1 MRRGATLALLTL
13 DTCYLAESCTANGAC
28 NYLVPAGGP
37 ALDERPDCDAV
48 AVPVARQVR
57 PQERHVVDLA
67 TLVDKWKEGRFSS
80 ASLL

>member
-1 MRRGATLALLTL
+1 MKYFET
-13 DTCYLAESCTANGAC
+13 
-28 NYLVPAGGP
+28 YLVPAGGP

-67 TLVDKWKEGRFSS
+67 TLVDRYMEGGARFK
-80 ASLL
+80 